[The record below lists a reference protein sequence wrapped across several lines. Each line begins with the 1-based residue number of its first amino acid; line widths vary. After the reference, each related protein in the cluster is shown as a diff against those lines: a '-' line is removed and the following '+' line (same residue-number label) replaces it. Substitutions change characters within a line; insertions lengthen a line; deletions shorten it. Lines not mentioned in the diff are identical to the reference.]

1 MIYSFAHFSRGNY
14 NGGAIILQP
23 TAGRRAGMKEVTAR
37 GKERW
42 EEETLKPFLEKHG
55 ERKERFITVSGEEI
69 KQLYT
74 PEDIADLDYERDLGY
89 PGEYPYTRGVYPT
102 MYRGRLWT
110 MRQFSGYGG
119 AEETNRRFKYL
130 LKEGE
135 TGLSTAF
142 DMPTLMGYDSDHPL
156 ADGEVGV
163 EGVAVDT
170 LRDFEILFDGI
181 PLDKVSTSFTINP
194 TAAVIYAMYIAIGDR
209 QGVPRAQLRGT
220 IQNDMLKEFIAQKEW
235 VIPPEPA
242 IDLIVDIFEFGIKET
257 PKFNLISISGYH
269 IREAGA
275 TAVQEL
281 AFTLADGFAYV
292 EAGMDRGLDV
302 DSFAP
307 QLSFF
312 FNSHNSFFEEI
323 AKFRAA
329 RRIWARTMRE
339 RYGARKPE
347 SWRLRFHTQT
357 AGCTL
362 TEQQPLNNIIRVTLQ
377 ALAAVLGGTQSLHTN
392 SYDEALALPSEEAVR
407 IALRT
412 QQIIAYESG
421 VADTIDPLAG
431 SYFVE
436 SLTNEIERKALEYI
450 EHIEEMGDGS
460 ILQGVLRGIEEGFFQ
475 REISKSA
482 YEYQKRVEAGEE
494 VIVGVNRYVIEED
507 RKPKILRVDPEV
519 QRRQIERLRKVKEE
533 REDAKVKEALAGL
546 KKACEHGENK
556 MPYILEAVKAYATLQ
571 EIMDV
576 LREVYGEYREPAFF

>member
-1 MIYSFAHFSRGNY
+1 
-14 NGGAIILQP
+14 
-23 TAGRRAGMKEVTAR
+23 MKELTLKSERA
-37 GKERW
+37 RW
-42 EEETLKPFLEKHG
+42 EKEVLEPHLKEHG
-55 ERKERFITVSGEEI
+55 ERKERFITVSNEEI
-69 KQLYT
+69 KRLYT
-74 PEDIADLDYERDLGY
+74 PEDIAGLDYDRDLGY
-89 PGEYPYTRGVYPT
+89 PGEYPFTRGVYPT

-142 DMPTLMGYDSDHPL
+142 DMPTLMGYDPDHPL

-163 EGVAVDT
+163 EGVSVAT
-170 LRDFEILFDGI
+170 LRDFEVLFDGI

-194 TAAVIYAMYIAIGDR
+194 TAAVIYAMYIAIADK
-209 QGVPRAQLRGT
+209 QGVPRGEIRGT

-235 VIPPEPA
+235 VIPPKPA

-292 EAGMDRGLDV
+292 EAGMERGLDV

-329 RRIWARTMRE
+329 RRIWARRMRDH
-339 RYGARKPE
+339 YGAKRPE

-436 SLTNEIERKALEYI
+436 ALTDEMERKALDYI
-450 EHIEEMGDGS
+450 GRIERMGEGS
-460 ILQGVLRGIEEGFFQ
+460 LLRGVFRGIEEGFFQ
-475 REISKSA
+475 REIARAA
-482 YEYQKRVEAGEE
+482 YEYQKQVESGEQ
-494 VIVGVNRYVIEED
+494 VIVGVNKYAIEED
-507 RKPKILRVDPEV
+507 HKPHILRVDPEV
-519 QRRQIERLRKVKEE
+519 QRRQIARLNQVKKER
-533 REDAKVKEALAGL
+533 DNAKVQAALDGL
-546 KKACEHGENK
+546 RRACERGENR
-556 MPYILEAVKAYATLQ
+556 MPHILEAVKAYATLQ

-576 LREVYGEYREPAFF
+576 LREIYGQYREPAMF